1 MPKSYKPDRIFHLRS
16 EDALIKGQGDYSTTD
31 LYYNIDQNLQP
42 EQDEALVVSVNSAEI
57 PYSYF
62 PVNANNKTL
71 KFFESSDGTAGNL
84 ASKNDVVLTAGEY
97 NGDEL
102 ATELQRAIRASNGLN
117 NYTVAFSPATTKI
130 TITQPND
137 IAFRFDF
144 INSAKYAYSL
154 LGFEN
159 AVKTATPAGGGGAH
173 TLESD
178 TAINIAGDNAIY
190 IRSPL
195 SNINTY
201 ESRHGGVSDILAK
214 IPIKV
219 NYNEIIYY
227 EPLVYSFK
235 SQLPAGQSLNDL
247 TIRLTNKY
255 NELIDLNGLDWEF
268 SLTVSTVNV

>member
-16 EDALIKGQGDYSTTD
+16 EDALIKGEGVYSTTE
-31 LYYNIDQNLQP
+31 LYYNIDQNLTP
-42 EQDEALVVSVNSAEI
+42 EQDEALVVSINSAEI

-62 PVNANNKTL
+62 PVNENSKTL
-71 KFFESSDGTAGNL
+71 KFFESSDATAGNL
-84 ASKNDVVLTAGEY
+84 AAKNDVVLNVGAYT
-97 NGDEL
+97 GDKL
-102 ATELQRAIRASNGLN
+102 AEELQRAIRASDGRND
-117 NYTVAFSPATTKI
+117 YTVTFDPDLTKL
-130 TITQPND
+130 TITQPTN

-144 INSAKYAYSL
+144 SASSKYAYSL

-159 AVKTATPAGGGGAH
+159 SVKTATDNGGNH
-173 TLESD
+173 TLTSD
-178 TAINIAGDNAIY
+178 TAININGDNAIY

-201 ESRHGGVSDILAK
+201 ESRHGGISDILAK

-227 EPLVYSFK
+227 EPLIYQFK

>member
-16 EDALIKGQGDYSTTD
+16 EDALIKGQGDFSTTD
-31 LYYNIDQNLQP
+31 LYYNIDQNLRP
-42 EQDEALVVSVNSAEI
+42 EQDEALVVSINSAEI

-71 KFFESSDGTAGNL
+71 KFFESSDATAGNL
-84 ASKNDVVLTAGEY
+84 SAKNDVVLTAGEY
-97 NGDEL
+97 NGGEL
-102 ATELQRAIRASNGLN
+102 ATELQRAIRASNGRN
-117 NYTVAFSPATTKI
+117 DYTVAFDPATTKL
-130 TITQPND
+130 TITQPTN

-144 INSAKYAYSL
+144 TTSAKYAYTL
-154 LGFEN
+154 LGFER
-159 AVKTATPAGGGGAH
+159 AIKTATDNGGNH
-173 TLESD
+173 TLVSD

-227 EPLVYSFK
+227 EPLVYQFK

-268 SLTVSTVNV
+268 SLTVSIVNV

>member
-1 MPKSYKPDRIFHLRS
+1 MPKSYKPTRIFHLRS
-16 EDALIKGQGDYSTTD
+16 EDADIKGQGDYSSTD
-31 LYYNIDQNLQP
+31 LYYNIDQNLTP
-42 EQDEALVVSVNSAEI
+42 EADEALLVSINSAEI

-71 KFFESSDGTAGNL
+71 KFFESSDATAGNL
-84 ASKNDVVLTAGEY
+84 SAKNDVVLTAGEY
-97 NGDEL
+97 NGLEL
-102 ATELQRAIRASNGLN
+102 AVELQRAIRASNGLN

-130 TITQPND
+130 TITQPTD

-144 INSAKYAYSL
+144 TTSAKYAYSL
-154 LGFEN
+154 LGFDKGL
-159 AVKTATPAGGGGAH
+159 KTATDNGGNH
-173 TLESD
+173 TLVSD

-201 ESRHGGVSDILAK
+201 ESRHGGISDILAK

-227 EPLVYSFK
+227 EPVVYQFK
-235 SQLPAGQSLNDL
+235 SQLPRGQSLNDL
-247 TIRLTNKY
+247 SIRLTNKY

-268 SLTVSTVNV
+268 SLVVETINV

>member
-16 EDALIKGQGDYSTTD
+16 EDALIKGQGDFSTTE
-31 LYYNIDQNLQP
+31 LYYNIDQNLTP

-62 PVNANNKTL
+62 PVNSNNKTL
-71 KFFESSDGTAGNL
+71 KFFESSDATAGNL
-84 ASKNDVVLTAGEY
+84 SAKNDVVLTAGEY

-102 ATELQRAIRASNGLN
+102 ATELQRAIRASNGRN
-117 NYTVAFSPATTKI
+117 DYTVAFNPATTKL
-130 TITQPND
+130 TITQPTD

-144 INSAKYAYSL
+144 TNSAKYAYSL
-154 LGFEN
+154 LGFEY
-159 AVKTATPAGGGGAH
+159 AVKTATDNGGNH

-201 ESRHGGVSDILAK
+201 ESRHGGISDILAK

-227 EPLVYSFK
+227 EPLVYQFK
-235 SQLPAGQSLNDL
+235 SQLPAGQPLNDL